1 MSQEHYFLVEQI
13 GSLFKTKQVLVDNKT
28 GLLKVVHEAEAES
41 FDDVKAPPVLAD
53 KVILALNSDTAVT
66 VESEINIIRD
76 NSKDPIKKGELDN
89 LVFKGL
95 WDFLNRYR
103 GWAAKKLNVTELD
116 AVLIDLEIQNI
127 ALDAKNVLDP
137 LDCRGG
143 VCNMRFRGT
152 FLPQEMLSLMA
163 RANKFGKKV
172 KIIER
177 LNAAS
182 SFINEGDFIVHCGHS
197 ETEVFS
203 LMNGEIRF
211 KTKHQWGLTDLVKS
225 ISELLGVDAETAS
238 AILEKRFKG
247 LVSKN
252 LEQVLDKCLTKD
264 IKSLRDI
271 IRSVS
276 RKRNIKI
283 CVNVP
288 EQIFRSELKRLP
300 VVKLV
305 NLKELLKSRGFDV
318 IMKDGRTRW
327 DEDWLSFVLVGGPLF
342 SAHYDT
348 MNKML
353 KRRLKWMVSNS

>member
-41 FDDVKAPPVLAD
+41 FHDVKAPPALAD

-152 FLPQEMLSLMA
+152 FLPQETLSLMA
-163 RANKFGKKV
+163 RANRFGKKV

-288 EQIFRSELKRLP
+288 EQIFRLDLKRLP

-353 KRRLKWMVSNS
+353 KRRLKWMVKD